1 MPECVVDPEQPP
13 ASAAGVPDQVKGQV
27 VRSSRCFPIGGT
39 RARSFPVRGG
49 LSRNNLD
56 APDLVVHKSLAA
68 AQRSA
73 LFLGPPLAAFKPMH
87 RFSADRIFPA
97 SPMQLGRQAIGSA
110 DNVHGLTEH
119 AHSCLRKRNQPAV
132 DIGVFEYV
140 FEQEQS
146 TPGPRQNLGGV
157 WTDGGSKGRME
168 P

>member
-1 MPECVVDPEQPP
+1 MDPEQPP

-27 VRSSRCFPIGGT
+27 VRSNRGFPVRT
-39 RARSFPVRGG
+39 ACCRSFPVGAG
-49 LSRNNLD
+49 VSRDNLH

-68 AQRSA
+68 AQGSA

-87 RFSADRIFPA
+87 WFSADRVFPA
-97 SPMQLGRQAIGSA
+97 SPVQLRRQAVGSA

-140 FEQEQS
+140 FE
-146 TPGPRQNLGGV
+146 
-157 WTDGGSKGRME
+157 
-168 P
+168 